1 VIFIE
6 MLRKHYLTL
15 LREIK
20 NLLPVGVAQP
30 QTIMT
35 DFEIAMI
42 NGILIE
48 FQQTAHRGCFFHLCQ
63 SIFRHIQENGLKGEY
78 EPNPEVALTLKLLP
92 ALAFVPT
99 QDVVEGFEH
108 LCDQNIFSP
117 ELQVIIIIIIIIIIM
132 ISDRAEAEACY
143 ARVIGIGSA

>member
-1 VIFIE
+1 VIIIE

-42 NGILIE
+42 NGIRIE
-48 FQQTAHRGCFFHLCQ
+48 LQQTAHRGCFFHLCQ
-63 SIFRHIQENGLKGEY
+63 SIFRHIQENGLKREY

-117 ELQVIIIIIIIIIIM
+117 ELQVIIIIM

-143 ARVIGIGSA
+143 ARAIGIGSA